1 MKILDLYSGL
11 GGASEAFYQAGHD
24 VIRIDN
30 NPLLEHIPNTKIA
43 DASFAYNYLSQEK
56 FDLIW
61 ASPPC
66 LEFSNAFNAPKPKA
80 AREGR
85 EFEPNLDEVKK
96 AMNIIEFL
104 EPRYWII
111 ENVVGAIK
119 DFEPLLG
126 EPTQIIGAYVLW
138 GHFPQLIKP
147 SPSPLTGKTA
157 IWKIDDPLRANK
169 RALIPYGISLS
180 VLDAVATP
188 TLGDYV

>member
-11 GGASEAFYQAGHD
+11 GGASEAFLQAGHD

-30 NPLLEHIPNTKIA
+30 NPLLGDVNSTIIA
-43 DASFAYNYLSQEK
+43 DASYAYNFVAEER

-85 EFEPNLDEVKK
+85 EFKPDLADVKK
-96 AMNIIEFL
+96 AINIIAWL
-104 EPRYWII
+104 EPRYWVI
-111 ENVVGAIK
+111 ENVIGAIK

-138 GHFPQLIKP
+138 GHFPQLVAP
-147 SPSPLTGKTA
+147 SPNSLIGKTA
-157 IWKIDDPLRANK
+157 IWKIGDPLRANK
-169 RALIPYGISLS
+169 RAIIPYEISES
-180 VLDAVATP
+180 IMESVATP